1 MTTLHA
7 AAFSAQLGHG
17 MVPSA
22 MIVAGVVVALVGLFE
37 DGLDYTRVV
46 AAARTPGVVAAG
58 PALLDAPSAHVV
70 DLGLGDEAADVV
82 VSAYDA
88 YRDAPRRAGVVLGDS
103 ARATKS
109 LRFALWRDAV
119 VVVLS
124 LVFGALAVIR

>member
-1 MTTLHA
+1 
-7 AAFSAQLGHG
+7 
-17 MVPSA
+17 
-22 MIVAGVVVALVGLFE
+22 
-37 DGLDYTRVV
+37 
-46 AAARTPGVVAAG
+46 
-58 PALLDAPSAHVV
+58 
-70 DLGLGDEAADVV
+70 V